1 MLLGLCRC
9 EVLQDL
15 LGLWFEK
22 EKDGRNQEFSKR
34 DVWGC
39 GHREPQDNSPRMELE
54 RPEGKLGWGRG
65 GTYWSG
71 FEELRVVTALTR
83 L

>member
-1 MLLGLCRC
+1 MFLGLCRC

-15 LGLWFEK
+15 PGLWFER
-22 EKDGRNQEFSKR
+22 EKDGRNKEFSKR

-39 GHREPQDNSPRMELE
+39 GHREPQDISPMMELE
-54 RPEGKLGWGRG
+54 RPEGKLGWRRG

-71 FEELRVVTALTR
+71 F
-83 L
+83 